1 VGKYISFIAVIL
13 TFFTQPLHSS
23 ELDALAISSGSITK
37 SFSIE
42 QLENEYPQTEFSA
55 SFRVTKKDEIFSG
68 PLLYDLMEQNG
79 FLNGI
84 SNKEANI
91 IVYASDG
98 FVKKIPLKTLKHEG
112 GIIAT
117 RINQNPIS
125 VEYRG
130 PLMVAFPSTKK
141 HDNEHGHHS
150 FWVWFVEEVS
160 VEIRK

>member
-1 VGKYISFIAVIL
+1 MGKYISFIAVIL

-125 VEYRG
+125 VDFRG
-130 PLMVAFPSTKK
+130 PLMVAFPNTKK